1 MTPSAVEF
9 ALEIRREIE
18 ARQEEADRLRCRAIE
33 RAQIDA
39 DLAKRRFM
47 MVDPGNRLVA
57 DTLEADWNEKLRV
70 LAKTREE
77 RERARQGDQV
87 ALDDAIRERLLTM
100 TRDFKQ
106 LWADPATS
114 NRERKR
120 MLAHIIEDAT
130 LIKFPSEGI
139 TKIHIR
145 FKGGKTETLTTLNPK
160 SSAQQAK
167 TPAEIVE
174 LVDQLLDHHIYSE
187 IADILNDRGFR
198 PGGSARRGREAE
210 QFNVKLV
217 RYIAH
222 TYGLRSRYNRLR
234 DRGMLTAKE
243 MAARLGIHELTLI
256 SWARHGII
264 NRHAY
269 NGHYWLYEVP
279 GSNLPKKQCSRW
291 NRLVDRAAAIQ
302 TPSKDRQLIS
312 LGSQEV

>member
-1 MTPSAVEF
+1 
-9 ALEIRREIE
+9 
-18 ARQEEADRLRCRAIE
+18 
-33 RAQIDA
+33 
-39 DLAKRRFM
+39 
-47 MVDPGNRLVA
+47 
-57 DTLEADWNEKLRV
+57 
-70 LAKTREE
+70 
-77 RERARQGDQV
+77 
-87 ALDDAIRERLLTM
+87 M

-130 LIKFPSEGI
+130 LIKLPSEGI

-167 TPAEIVE
+167 TPAKIVE

-210 QFNVKLV
+210 RFDGKRV
-217 RYIAH
+217 RYIVH
-222 TYGLRSRYNRLR
+222 TYGLRSRYDRLR

-243 MAARLGIHELTLI
+243 MAARLDIHELTLVH
-256 SWARHGII
+256 WAKHGII

-269 NGHYWLYEVP
+269 NGHYWLYEIS
-279 GSNLPKKQCSRW
+279 GSNPPTKQCSRW

-302 TPSKDRQLIS
+302 KSAKESQCIS
-312 LGSQEV
+312 LGSQEVQCEDS